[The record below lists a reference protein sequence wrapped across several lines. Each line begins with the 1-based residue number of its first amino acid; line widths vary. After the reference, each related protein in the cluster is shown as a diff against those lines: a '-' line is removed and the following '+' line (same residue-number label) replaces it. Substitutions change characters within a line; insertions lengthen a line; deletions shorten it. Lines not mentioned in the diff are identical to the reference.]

1 MAEDDDTDDD
11 DEIWAQMCGHIARRA
26 GISAERTTAILWN
39 AGYHAYGHTGL
50 VEAFDVVFNALGR
63 HPGVASSAAAWRR
76 GLSGGG
82 R

>member
-39 AGYHAYGHTGL
+39 ADGHTGL

-63 HPGVASSAAAWRR
+63 KSPYG
-76 GLSGGG
+76 
-82 R
+82 

>member
-63 HPGVASSAAAWRR
+63 KSPYG
-76 GLSGGG
+76 
-82 R
+82 